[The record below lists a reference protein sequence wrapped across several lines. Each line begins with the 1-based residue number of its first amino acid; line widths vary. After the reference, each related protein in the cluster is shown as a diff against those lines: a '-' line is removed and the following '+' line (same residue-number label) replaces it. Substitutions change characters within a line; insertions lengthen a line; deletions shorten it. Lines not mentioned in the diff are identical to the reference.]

1 MSSSL
6 TYFSG
11 RAARRLRKRV
21 AAVLMSTALAA
32 ASAAWAA
39 DKPGDIEA
47 DALRSVLTAEIALQ
61 RGLYPQAWRQFM
73 NAAQSLKN
81 AELAGRA
88 YDAASA
94 AGNTEN
100 AQIALELWQTLDPKN
115 SRVVVLTASKDLAST
130 EPNVRAAAEKR
141 LTAELKKTKQ
151 PTMMLA
157 RIYDAAGPE
166 ADRQTLYTTLERL
179 AANVKKN
186 ARIELL
192 LAAAADAAG
201 YKRRAAQH
209 AVKASDYAPD
219 DSQIL
224 MSGADFEY
232 RINPSATTR
241 RLTEFLKR
249 HPDDITVRTA
259 LAKSLIR
266 TGTVEDVKREL
277 DIINRKD
284 GTSPQTMF
292 ALGMIAEEAGL
303 FTDAELYYNK
313 YLVAVAKAENGERY
327 LPDAA
332 YARLAMVKLQQGDKM
347 KAVEWFAKVEK
358 GDKYLPSK
366 MKQAEILADMN
377 RTDEACRVLREIRAD
392 NGKKAQFRLA
402 CSDLYM
408 KVGRTKDA
416 YQAADEALKTAP
428 HEPNVI
434 YRTAML
440 AEAAGEGARAEALL
454 THYIEI
460 APGDANGYNALG
472 YMWLERGVKTKDAAP
487 LIEKAMELSKGKDSY
502 IVDSMG
508 WLRYRQGKLKEAE
521 QYLRQALSMNPD
533 VGVALHLAEV
543 LARLG
548 NHTEAVK
555 YLEAVLKASP
565 QNVTAQRLM
574 QTLKATGERQ

>member
-1 MSSSL
+1 
-6 TYFSG
+6 
-11 RAARRLRKRV
+11 
-21 AAVLMSTALAA
+21 
-32 ASAAWAA
+32 
-39 DKPGDIEA
+39 
-47 DALRSVLTAEIALQ
+47 
-61 RGLYPQAWRQFM
+61 
-73 NAAQSLKN
+73 
-81 AELAGRA
+81 
-88 YDAASA
+88 
-94 AGNTEN
+94 
-100 AQIALELWQTLDPKN
+100 
-115 SRVVVLTASKDLAST
+115 
-130 EPNVRAAAEKR
+130 
-141 LTAELKKTKQ
+141 
-151 PTMMLA
+151 
-157 RIYDAAGPE
+157 
-166 ADRQTLYTTLERL
+166 
-179 AANVKKN
+179 
-186 ARIELL
+186 
-192 LAAAADAAG
+192 
-201 YKRRAAQH
+201 
-209 AVKASDYAPD
+209 
-219 DSQIL
+219 
-224 MSGADFEY
+224 
-232 RINPSATTR
+232 
-241 RLTEFLKR
+241 
-249 HPDDITVRTA
+249 
-259 LAKSLIR
+259 
-266 TGTVEDVKREL
+266 
-277 DIINRKD
+277 
-284 GTSPQTMF
+284 MF
-292 ALGMIAEEAGL
+292 ALGTIAEEAGL

-313 YLVAVAKAENGERY
+313 YLVAVAKAENGEQY

-332 YARLAMVKLQQGDKM
+332 YTRLAMVKLQQGDKM

-392 NGKKAQFRLA
+392 NGKKAQFRLT

-408 KVGRTKDA
+408 KAGRTKDA

-440 AEAAGEGARAEALL
+440 AEAAGEAARAEALL

-533 VGVALHLAEV
+533 VDVALHLAEV

-574 QTLKATGERQ
+574 QTLKTKGERQ

>member
-6 TYFSG
+6 TYFSS

-100 AQIALELWQTLDPKN
+100 AQIALELWHTLDPKN

-130 EPNVRAAAEKR
+130 EPDVRAAAEKR

-219 DSQIL
+219 D
-224 MSGADFEY
+224 
-232 RINPSATTR
+232 
-241 RLTEFLKR
+241 
-249 HPDDITVRTA
+249 ITVRTA

-292 ALGMIAEEAGL
+292 ALGTIAEEAGL

-313 YLVAVAKAENGERY
+313 YLVAVAKAENGEQY

-332 YARLAMVKLQQGDKM
+332 YTRLAMVKLQQGDKM

-408 KVGRTKDA
+408 KAGRTKDA

-440 AEAAGEGARAEALL
+440 AEAAGEAARAEALL

-487 LIEKAMELSKGKDSY
+487 LIEKAMELSKGKDGY

-533 VGVALHLAEV
+533 VDVALHLAEV

-574 QTLKATGERQ
+574 QTLKAKGERQ

>member
-100 AQIALELWQTLDPKN
+100 AQIALELWHTLDPKN

-130 EPNVRAAAEKR
+130 ESDVRAAAEKR

-219 DSQIL
+219 D
-224 MSGADFEY
+224 
-232 RINPSATTR
+232 
-241 RLTEFLKR
+241 
-249 HPDDITVRTA
+249 ITVRTA

-292 ALGMIAEEAGL
+292 ALGTIAEEAGL

-332 YARLAMVKLQQGDKM
+332 YTRLAMVKLQQGDKM

-408 KVGRTKDA
+408 KAGRTKDA

-533 VGVALHLAEV
+533 VDVALHLAEV

-574 QTLKATGERQ
+574 QTLKAKGERQ

>member
-100 AQIALELWQTLDPKN
+100 AQIALELWHTLDPKN

-130 EPNVRAAAEKR
+130 EPDVRAAAEKR

-232 RINPSATTR
+232 RVNPSATTR

-292 ALGMIAEEAGL
+292 ALGTIAEEAGL

-332 YARLAMVKLQQGDKM
+332 YTRLAMVKLQQGDKM

-377 RTDEACRVLREIRAD
+377 RTDEACRV
-392 NGKKAQFRLA
+392 
-402 CSDLYM
+402 
-408 KVGRTKDA
+408 
-416 YQAADEALKTAP
+416 ADEALKTAP

-434 YRTAML
+434 YRTAIL
-440 AEAAGEGARAEALL
+440 AEAAGEAARAEALL

-533 VGVALHLAEV
+533 VDVALHLAEV

-574 QTLKATGERQ
+574 QTLKAKGERQ